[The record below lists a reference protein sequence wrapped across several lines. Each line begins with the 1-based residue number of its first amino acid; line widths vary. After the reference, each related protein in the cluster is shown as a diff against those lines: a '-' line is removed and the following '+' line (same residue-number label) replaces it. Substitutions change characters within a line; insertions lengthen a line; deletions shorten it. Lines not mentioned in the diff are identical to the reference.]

1 MFVDGPGLQVITSR
15 LPRIVVGLVYQH
27 LHDLAVQADPYVG
40 MVEYG
45 GLGSI
50 TSFGIFH
57 LLHLAPNVIN
67 PSDGLGAHPSLVYG
81 IGSLTLKMRF
91 REEEYVVELVYPVS
105 CFFFLNLHSWRTAH
119 ILCNNIFLLELK

>member
-1 MFVDGPGLQVITSR
+1 MDPGVITSR
-15 LPRIVVGLVYQH
+15 LPMIVDLVGLVYQH
-27 LHDLAVQADPYVG
+27 LYGLAVQAGLYGG

-67 PSDGLGAHPSLVYG
+67 PSDGLGAHPSL
-81 IGSLTLKMRF
+81 L
-91 REEEYVVELVYPVS
+91 
-105 CFFFLNLHSWRTAH
+105 
-119 ILCNNIFLLELK
+119 